1 MAEDNQIDGQLSLS
15 DMMPADDGDT
25 RRQKHEENG

>member
-1 MAEDNQIDGQLSLS
+1 MAEDNQIDGQLSLF

-25 RRQKHEENG
+25 LEGKEAET